1 MLKKIVSIFIVFA
14 FAIFLLG
21 YFTPTTFAEYYPS
34 PTITKQDMKW
44 RQFPSVATNLYRV
57 CDNDGNLVRF
67 LELEDVSY
75 SIADEDFYYK
85 DAKYV
90 MRIDINTELV
100 NDEYMELIIRDENE
114 ITVYLND
121 IKVPVEKIGK
131 FNIVHVID
139 SGLMIIN

>member
-1 MLKKIVSIFIVFA
+1 MLRKIVSIFLVFVFSVFLIGYIVPIA
-14 FAIFLLG
+14 SAD
-21 YFTPTTFAEYYPS
+21 YFPS
-34 PTITKQDMKW
+34 PTMTKHDM
-44 RQFPSVATNLYRV
+44 RLRYFPDIASNLYRI

-90 MRIDINTELV
+90 MRIDINTKLV
-100 NDEYMELIIRDENE
+100 NDEYMELIIRDEDE

>member
-1 MLKKIVSIFIVFA
+1 MKKFIIVIC
-14 FAIFLLG
+14 LLLVIAMG
-21 YFTPTTFAEYYPS
+21 IYDAQAFAEYYPS
-34 PTITKQDMKW
+34 PTITKQDIKW
-44 RQFPSVATNLYRV
+44 RQFPSVATNLYRIY
-57 CDNDGNLVRF
+57 DNDGNLVRF

-90 MRIDINTELV
+90 MRIDINTKLI
-100 NDEYMELIIRDENE
+100 NDEYMELIIRDEDE